1 MSLRAHVYFCP
12 GLSKQQPTTTV
23 VNGVRVVQFPRN
35 EETKITKQPKAAKR
49 AFGPVFIF
57 VQTMT
62 DISPEQFID
71 LSENKP
77 IEDRRE
83 GASAGAPHED
93 SPQAVA
99 HDQSSP
105 PPGFEIKATRV
116 KDLTTEERL
125 RLVSDAKNGVENKY
139 FKVHFTKNGSSR
151 ITKRKQ
157 PVEQTAE
164 RVIKQYTPS
173 LTTEQLLMEHVI
185 GLESQLA
192 TLRQKHKKLKKSYK
206 SMYQDVYVDDEDAYD
221 ARAPPSEEVVQSN
234 SSSTT
239 PTTNALNDMQDNM
252 VNNNECLHGVQQ
264 APSSPGFAQQ
274 QNIFGKNKS
283 NGWRARIAANMY

>member
-1 MSLRAHVYFCP
+1 MSPRARVYFCP

>member
-1 MSLRAHVYFCP
+1 MSPRARVYFCP

-23 VNGVRVVQFPRN
+23 VNGVRVVQFPRK

-234 SSSTT
+234 SSSTPPT
-239 PTTNALNDMQDNM
+239 PNALNDMQDNM

>member
-1 MSLRAHVYFCP
+1 MSLRARVYFCP

-62 DISPEQFID
+62 GISPEQFID

>member
-1 MSLRAHVYFCP
+1 MSLRARVYFCP

-77 IEDRRE
+77 IEDGRE

>member
-1 MSLRAHVYFCP
+1 MNRAWNRHS
-12 GLSKQQPTTTV
+12 SKS
-23 VNGVRVVQFPRN
+23 N
-35 EETKITKQPKAAKR
+35 
-49 AFGPVFIF
+49 
-57 VQTMT
+57 

-83 GASAGAPHED
+83 GASAGTPHED
-93 SPQAVA
+93 SSQAVA

-105 PPGFEIKATRV
+105 SGFEIKATRV

-206 SMYQDVYVDDEDAYD
+206 SMYQDVYVDDENAYD

>member
-1 MSLRAHVYFCP
+1 MSPRARVYFCP

-62 DISPEQFID
+62 GISPEQFID

-77 IEDRRE
+77 IEDGRE

>member
-1 MSLRAHVYFCP
+1 MVSESCSFLE
-12 GLSKQQPTTTV
+12 
-23 VNGVRVVQFPRN
+23 N

-83 GASAGAPHED
+83 GASAGATHED
-93 SPQAVA
+93 STQAVA

-234 SSSTT
+234 NSSTT

>member
-1 MSLRAHVYFCP
+1 MV
-12 GLSKQQPTTTV
+12 
-23 VNGVRVVQFPRN
+23 PRN
-35 EETKITKQPKAAKR
+35 GEPKITKQPALLEYALTG
-49 AFGPVFIF
+49 AFIF
-57 VQTMT
+57 AQTMT
-62 DISPEQFID
+62 DISPEQIID

-83 GASAGAPHED
+83 GASAGTPHED
-93 SPQAVA
+93 SHQAVA
-99 HDQSSP
+99 HDQSSA
-105 PPGFEIKATRV
+105 PGFEIKATRV

-164 RVIKQYTPS
+164 RIVKQYTPS

-221 ARAPPSEEVVQSN
+221 ARAPPGEEVVQSN
-234 SSSTT
+234 NSSTT

-264 APSSPGFAQQ
+264 APSSSGLAQQ

>member
-1 MSLRAHVYFCP
+1 MFIFVPVFRSNNQLPLLLMVSESCNF
-12 GLSKQQPTTTV
+12 LE
-23 VNGVRVVQFPRN
+23 N

-62 DISPEQFID
+62 GISPEQFID

-77 IEDRRE
+77 IEDGRE

-234 SSSTT
+234 SNSTT